1 MPGEVDLRY
10 DAKDKEWVPY
20 DDETKDGWWEAKFC
34 QWCGIDLSKLI
45 LKEGGTWGAKYN

>member
-10 DAKDKEWVPY
+10 DEKEKEWVAY
-20 DDETKDGWWEAKFC
+20 DDETHNGWWTSYYC

-45 LKEGGTWGAKYN
+45 LQPGGSWGAKYN